1 MIQKLTHT
9 EINRQKWD
17 ALIEQSA
24 YSSLY
29 ARSQFLDIVCPNWEA
44 LVLNDYDAV
53 FPIPTKK
60 RFGIS
65 YVVQPIFSQQ
75 YAIYTNREL
84 TADEKNA
91 FIQEIGQHKFMR
103 ICLSEPLLTPAKER
117 CNFVLKLDKQYQD
130 LRANYSQNTIR
141 NIAKAQ
147 KNNIFCE
154 QLSDADQAIENVLT
168 HDTKK
173 HYQPFEQQISY
184 LLQNINWE
192 AYSITDGI
200 HRYATAIFLK
210 TGNRLYYLFPASS
223 DEGKEKSAM
232 FLLIDFVIQKYANTD
247 IIIDFEGSELEGVKR
262 FYQGW
267 GAENNP
273 YYFVK
278 RIRIN
283 DK

>member
-1 MIQKLTHT
+1 VIRKLSHT
-9 EINRQKWD
+9 EIDRQKWN
-17 ALIEQSA
+17 AIIEQSA

-29 ARSQFLDIVCPNWEA
+29 AKSQFLDVVSPNWEA
-44 LVLNDYDAV
+44 LVLDDYDAV
-53 FPIPTKK
+53 FPIPIKK
-60 RFGIS
+60 KLGLT

-75 YAIYTNREL
+75 YAIYSKRTL
-84 TADEKNA
+84 TATEKNG
-91 FIQEIGQHKFMR
+91 FVEDLKRYKHLR

-117 CNFVLKLDKQYQD
+117 SNFVLQLDKQYQD
-130 LRANYSQNTIR
+130 LRANYTNNTIR

-154 QLSDADQAIENVLT
+154 QLFDRQQTVDTFLA
-168 HDTKK
+168 HDIKG
-173 HYQPFEQQISY
+173 HYKQHTQQIIR
-184 LLQNINWE
+184 LLQSIDWE
-192 AYSITDGI
+192 AYSITNGI

-283 DK
+283 D